1 MEQTSAIAIL
11 LLAVFVFLGSG
22 LWIALSLIVVG
33 VIGIAFFSNAPVGK
47 LLATTVWGQSS
58 EWSMTA
64 LPLFIWMGEILFRTR
79 MSEDMFTG
87 LAPWVRR
94 LPGRLLH
101 VNVIGSGIFAAV
113 SGSSTATAL
122 TIGRMTVPELLKRGY
137 NERVVLG
144 SLAGAGTLGMM
155 IPPSIIMIVY
165 GVAADVSIARMFI
178 AGVLPGLMLIFL
190 FMGCIMLHAWT
201 NPSSIPPAD
210 PKTTFMQK
218 MHASRRLFPVI
229 ALVVMVIG
237 SIYTGLA
244 TATEAAGVGVV
255 GALILAAITGT
266 LTRKSFTDSLMQATA
281 TSSMLAFIIAGAAF
295 TTVAMGFT
303 GIPKTLA
310 TLVTDLN
317 MSPGMLIVALTL
329 MYLILGC
336 FLDGVSMIVLTL
348 SVVMPMIQAANI
360 DPIWFGIYI
369 VLVVEIA
376 TITPPVG
383 FNLFVIQALAKRDI
397 LYIARG
403 TLPSF
408 LAMVLA
414 CWLLWVFPGIATYL
428 PSVMYGN

>member
-1 MEQTSAIAIL
+1 MEQTAAVGVLLAAIFIL
-11 LLAVFVFLGSG
+11 LGGG
-22 LWIALSLIVVG
+22 LWIALSLITVG

-58 EWSMTA
+58 EWAMTA

-79 MSEDMFTG
+79 LSEDMFTG

-113 SGSSTATAL
+113 SGSSTATAV

-137 NERVVLG
+137 DEKVILG
-144 SLAGAGTLGMM
+144 SLAGAGTLGIM

-165 GVAADVSIARMFI
+165 GVAANVSIARLFI
-178 AGVLPGLMLIFL
+178 AGILPGLMLVAL
-190 FMGCIMLHAWT
+190 FMGCIMLHAWL
-201 NPSSIPPAD
+201 NPKAIPPAD
-210 PKTTFMQK
+210 APMSLLEKLY
-218 MHASRRLFPVI
+218 ASRRLMPIVG
-229 ALVVMVIG
+229 LVVVVIG
-237 SIYTGLA
+237 SIYAGFA
-244 TATEAAGVGVV
+244 TATEAAGVGVL
-255 GALILAAITGT
+255 GALILAALTGT
-266 LTRKSFTDSLMQATA
+266 LSWHSFQESLMQATK
-281 TSSMLAFIIAGAAF
+281 TSCMLAFIIAGAAF

-303 GIPKTLA
+303 GIPKALA
-310 TLVTDLN
+310 ALIIEWQLT
-317 MSPGMLIVALTL
+317 PGMLIATLTVL
-329 MYLILGC
+329 YIILGC

-348 SVVMPMIQAANI
+348 SVVMPMINAAGI

-369 VLVVEIA
+369 VVVVEIA

-383 FNLFVIQALAKRDI
+383 FNLFVLQGLSKRDI
-397 LYIARG
+397 LFISKGAI
-403 TLPSF
+403 PSF
-408 LAMVLA
+408 LALVLA

>member
-1 MEQTSAIAIL
+1 MEQTSVIVVL
-11 LLAVFVFLGSG
+11 LLAVFLFLGSG
-22 LWIALSLIVVG
+22 LWIALSLIMVG
-33 VIGIAFFSNAPVGK
+33 VVGIAFFTNAPLGK
-47 LLATTVWGQSS
+47 LLATTIWGQSS

-113 SGSSTATAL
+113 SGSSTATVL

-137 NERVVLG
+137 PEKVVLG

-178 AGVLPGLMLIFL
+178 AGVFPGLMLVFL
-190 FMGCIMLHAWT
+190 FMGCIMLHAWI
-201 NPSSIPPAD
+201 NPPSIPPAD
-210 PKTTFMQK
+210 PKTTFFQK
-218 MHASRRLFPVI
+218 LYASRRLFPIV
-229 ALVVMVIG
+229 LLMVMVIG
-237 SIYTGLA
+237 SMYAGLA
-244 TATEAAGVGVV
+244 TATEAAGMGVL

-266 LTRKSFTDSLMQATA
+266 LTRKSFMGSLLQATA

-295 TTVAMGFT
+295 TSVAMGFT
-303 GIPKTLA
+303 GIPAALA
-310 TLVTDLN
+310 ALITDWQLT
-317 MSPGMLIVALTL
+317 PGMLILALTIL
-329 MYLILGC
+329 YLILGC

-348 SVVMPMIQAANI
+348 SVVMPMIHAANI

-369 VLVVEIA
+369 VMLVELA

-383 FNLFVIQALAKRDI
+383 FNLFVIQGLVKRDI
-397 LYIARG
+397 MYIARG
-403 TLPSF
+403 AFPSF

-414 CWLLWVFPGIATYL
+414 CWLLWMFPAIATYL

>member
-1 MEQTSAIAIL
+1 MEQTAAVGIL
-11 LLAVFVFLGSG
+11 LAAIFIFLGGG
-22 LWIALSLIVVG
+22 LWIALSLIMVG
-33 VIGIAFFSNAPVGK
+33 VIGIAFFSGAPVGK

-58 EWSMTA
+58 EWAMTA

-79 MSEDMFTG
+79 LSEDMFTG

-113 SGSSTATAL
+113 SGSSTATAV

-137 NERVVLG
+137 DEKVVLG
-144 SLAGAGTLGMM
+144 SLAGAGTLGIM

-165 GVAADVSIARMFI
+165 GVAANVSIARLFI
-178 AGVLPGLMLIFL
+178 AGILPGLLLVAL
-190 FMGCIMLHAWT
+190 FMGCIMLHAWF
-201 NPSSIPPAD
+201 NPKAIPPAD
-210 PKTTFMQK
+210 APMSLLEKL
-218 MHASRRLFPVI
+218 HASRRLMPIVG
-229 ALVVMVIG
+229 LVVVVIG
-237 SIYTGLA
+237 SIYAGFA
-244 TATEAAGVGVV
+244 TATEAAGVGVL
-255 GALILAAITGT
+255 GALVLAALTGT
-266 LTRKSFTDSLMQATA
+266 LSWQSFKESLMQATM
-281 TSSMLAFIIAGAAF
+281 TSCMLAFIIAGAAF

-303 GIPKTLA
+303 GIPKALAALIIEWQLTPAMLIA
-310 TLVTDLN
+310 TLTVLY
-317 MSPGMLIVALTL
+317 V
-329 MYLILGC
+329 ILGC

-348 SVVMPMIQAANI
+348 SVVMPMINAAGI

-383 FNLFVIQALAKRDI
+383 FNLFVLQGLSKRDI
-397 LYIARG
+397 VFISKGAI
-403 TLPSF
+403 PSF
-408 LAMVLA
+408 LALLLA

>member
-1 MEQTSAIAIL
+1 MEQTAAAGIL
-11 LLAVFVFLGSG
+11 LVAIFILLGGG
-22 LWIALSLIVVG
+22 LWIALSLITVG

-58 EWSMTA
+58 EWAMTA

-79 MSEDMFTG
+79 LSEDMFTG

-113 SGSSTATAL
+113 SGSSTATAV

-137 NERVVLG
+137 NEQVVLG
-144 SLAGAGTLGMM
+144 SLAGAGTLGIM

-165 GVAADVSIARMFI
+165 GVAANVSIARLFI
-178 AGVLPGLMLIFL
+178 AGILPGLLLVLL

-201 NPSSIPPAD
+201 NPQSIPPAD
-210 PKTTFMQK
+210 PPTTLGQK
-218 MHASRRLFPVI
+218 LYASRRLFPIITLIV
-229 ALVVMVIG
+229 LVIG
-237 SIYTGLA
+237 SIYAGFA
-244 TATEAAGVGVV
+244 TATEAAGVGVM
-255 GALILAAITGT
+255 GALILAALTGT
-266 LTRKSFTDSLMQATA
+266 LSWKSFRESLMQATE
-281 TSSMLAFIIAGAAF
+281 TSCMLAFIIAGAAF

-303 GIPKTLA
+303 GIPKALAELIIEWQLTPAMLIA
-310 TLVTDLN
+310 TLTVLY
-317 MSPGMLIVALTL
+317 V
-329 MYLILGC
+329 ILGC

-348 SVVMPMIQAANI
+348 SVVMPMINAAGI

-383 FNLFVIQALAKRDI
+383 FNLFVLQGLSKRDI
-397 LYIARG
+397 IYISKGAI
-403 TLPSF
+403 PSF
-408 LAMVLA
+408 LALVLA
-414 CWLLWVFPGIATYL
+414 CCLLWFFPGIATYL

>member
-1 MEQTSAIAIL
+1 MDQTYAITIL

-22 LWIALSLIVVG
+22 LWIALSLVMVG
-33 VIGIAFFSNAPVGK
+33 VVGIAFFSDAPVGK

-79 MSEDMFTG
+79 ISDDMFTG
-87 LAPWVRR
+87 LAPWMRR

-113 SGSSTATAL
+113 SGSSTATVL
-122 TIGRMTVPELLKRGY
+122 TIGRMTVPELLRRGY
-137 NERVVLG
+137 KESVVFG

-165 GVAADVSIARMFI
+165 GVAADVSIARLFI
-178 AGVLPGLMLIFL
+178 AGILPGLLLIFL
-190 FMGCIMLHAWT
+190 LMGCIMLHAW
-201 NPSSIPPAD
+201 NSPASIPPAD
-210 PKTTFMQK
+210 PKTTFAEK
-218 MHASRRLFPVI
+218 MHASRRLFPII
-229 ALVVMVIG
+229 ALVVMVMG
-237 SIYTGLA
+237 SIYAGLA
-244 TATEAAGVGVV
+244 TATEAAGVGVL
-255 GALILAAITGT
+255 GALILAAATGT
-266 LTRKSFTDSLMQATA
+266 LTRNSFKDSLMQATA

-310 TLVTDLN
+310 AQIIEWQLT
-317 MSPGMLIVALTL
+317 PGMLIVALTIL
-329 MYLILGC
+329 YLILGC

-348 SVVMPMIQAANI
+348 SVVMPMVHAAEI

-369 VLVVEIA
+369 VLVVEVA

-383 FNLFVIQALAKRDI
+383 FNLFVLQRLSKRDI
-397 LYIARG
+397 LFISKGA
-403 TLPSF
+403 LPSF
-408 LAMVLA
+408 LALVLA
-414 CWLLWVFPGIATYL
+414 CWLLWIFPGIATYL
-428 PSVMYGN
+428 PSMMYGS

>member
-1 MEQTSAIAIL
+1 MEQTSAIVVL
-11 LLAVFVFLGSG
+11 LLAVFLFLGSG
-22 LWIALSLIVVG
+22 FWIALSLIMVG
-33 VIGIAFFSNAPVGK
+33 VVGIAFFSNAPVGK
-47 LLATTVWGQSS
+47 LLATTIWGQSS

-113 SGSSTATAL
+113 SGSSTATVL

-137 NERVVLG
+137 NEKVVLG

-165 GVAADVSIARMFI
+165 GVAADVSISRLFV
-178 AGVLPGLMLIFL
+178 AGIFPGLMLVFL
-190 FMGCIMLHAWT
+190 LMGCIMLHAWT

-210 PKTTFMQK
+210 PKTTLFQK
-218 MHASRRLFPVI
+218 LYASRRLFPIV
-229 ALVVMVIG
+229 ALMVMVIG
-237 SIYTGLA
+237 SMYAGLA
-244 TATEAAGVGVV
+244 TATEAAGMGVL
-255 GALILAAITGT
+255 GALILAIITGT
-266 LTRKSFTDSLMQATA
+266 LTRKSFMDSLLQATA

-303 GIPKTLA
+303 GIPTTLA
-310 TLVTDLN
+310 ALITDWQLT
-317 MSPGMLIVALTL
+317 PGMLILALTIL
-329 MYLILGC
+329 YAILGC

-348 SVVMPMIQAANI
+348 SVVMPMIHAAKI

-383 FNLFVIQALAKRDI
+383 FNLFVIQGLVKRDI
-397 LYIARG
+397 MYIAKG
-403 TLPSF
+403 ALPSF

-414 CWLLWVFPGIATYL
+414 CWLLWTFPGIATYL

>member
-1 MEQTSAIAIL
+1 MEQTAAVGIL
-11 LLAVFVFLGSG
+11 LAAIFIFLGGG
-22 LWIALSLIVVG
+22 LWIALSLIMVG
-33 VIGIAFFSNAPVGK
+33 VIGIAFFSGAPVGK

-58 EWSMTA
+58 EWAMTA

-79 MSEDMFTG
+79 LSEDMFTG

-113 SGSSTATAL
+113 SGSSTATAV

-137 NERVVLG
+137 DEKVVLG
-144 SLAGAGTLGMM
+144 SLAGAGTLGIM

-165 GVAADVSIARMFI
+165 GVAANVSIARLFI
-178 AGVLPGLMLIFL
+178 AGILPGLLLVAL
-190 FMGCIMLHAWT
+190 FMGCIMLHAWF
-201 NPSSIPPAD
+201 NPKAIPPAD
-210 PKTTFMQK
+210 APMSLLEKL
-218 MHASRRLFPVI
+218 HASRRLMPIVG
-229 ALVVMVIG
+229 LVVVVIG
-237 SIYTGLA
+237 SIYAGFA
-244 TATEAAGVGVV
+244 TATEAAGVGVL
-255 GALILAAITGT
+255 GALILAALTGT
-266 LTRKSFTDSLMQATA
+266 LSWQSFKESLMQATM
-281 TSSMLAFIIAGAAF
+281 TSCMLAFIIAGAAF

-303 GIPKTLA
+303 GIPKALAALIIEWQLTPAMLIA
-310 TLVTDLN
+310 TLTVLY
-317 MSPGMLIVALTL
+317 V
-329 MYLILGC
+329 ILGC

-348 SVVMPMIQAANI
+348 SVVMPMINAAGI

-383 FNLFVIQALAKRDI
+383 FNLFVLQGLSKRDI
-397 LYIARG
+397 VFISKGAI
-403 TLPSF
+403 PSF
-408 LAMVLA
+408 LALLLA

>member
-1 MEQTSAIAIL
+1 
-11 LLAVFVFLGSG
+11 
-22 LWIALSLIVVG
+22 
-33 VIGIAFFSNAPVGK
+33 
-47 LLATTVWGQSS
+47 
-58 EWSMTA
+58 
-64 LPLFIWMGEILFRTR
+64 
-79 MSEDMFTG
+79 MFTG

-113 SGSSTATAL
+113 SGSSTATVL

-137 NERVVLG
+137 NEKVVLG

-165 GVAADVSIARMFI
+165 GVAADVSISRLFI
-178 AGVLPGLMLIFL
+178 AGVFPGLMLIAL
-190 FMGCIMLHAWT
+190 LMGCIMVHAWT

-210 PKTTFMQK
+210 PKTSFSHK
-218 MHASRRLFPVI
+218 LYASRRLFPIV
-229 ALVVMVIG
+229 ALMVMVIG
-237 SIYTGLA
+237 SMYAGLA
-244 TATEAAGVGVV
+244 TATEAAGVGVL

-266 LTRKSFTDSLMQATA
+266 LTRKSFMDSLLQATA

-303 GIPKTLA
+303 GIPTALA
-310 TLVTDLN
+310 ALITDWQLT
-317 MSPGMLIVALTL
+317 PGMLILALTIL
-329 MYLILGC
+329 YAVLGC

-348 SVVMPMIQAANI
+348 SVVMPMIHAAKI

-383 FNLFVIQALAKRDI
+383 FNLFVIQGLVKRDI
-397 LYIARG
+397 IYIAKG
-403 TLPSF
+403 AVPSF

-414 CWLLWVFPGIATYL
+414 CWLLWMFPAIATYL

>member
-1 MEQTSAIAIL
+1 MEQTAAVGIL
-11 LLAVFVFLGSG
+11 LAAIFILLGGG
-22 LWIALSLIVVG
+22 LWIALSLITVG

-58 EWSMTA
+58 EWAMTA

-79 MSEDMFTG
+79 LSEDMFTG

-113 SGSSTATAL
+113 SGSSTATAV

-137 NERVVLG
+137 DEKVVLG
-144 SLAGAGTLGMM
+144 SLAGAGTLGIM

-165 GVAADVSIARMFI
+165 GVAANVSIARLFI
-178 AGVLPGLMLIFL
+178 AGILPGMLLVAL

-201 NPSSIPPAD
+201 NPKAIPPAD
-210 PKTTFMQK
+210 PSTTLGQK
-218 MHASRRLFPVI
+218 MYASRRLFPVVS
-229 ALVVMVIG
+229 LVVMVIG
-237 SIYTGLA
+237 SIYAGFA
-244 TATEAAGVGVV
+244 TATEAAAVGVL
-255 GALILAAITGT
+255 GALILAALTGT
-266 LTRKSFTDSLMQATA
+266 LGWKNFRDSLLQATE
-281 TSSMLAFIIAGAAF
+281 TSCMLAFIIAGAAF

-303 GIPKTLA
+303 GIPKAMAALIIEWQLTPA
-310 TLVTDLN
+310 
-317 MSPGMLIVALTL
+317 MLIVTLTVL
-329 MYLILGC
+329 YVILGC

-348 SVVMPMIQAANI
+348 SVVMPMINAAGI

-383 FNLFVIQALAKRDI
+383 FNLFVLQGLSKRDI
-397 LYIARG
+397 VFISKGAI
-403 TLPSF
+403 PSF
-408 LAMVLA
+408 LALVLA
-414 CWLLWVFPGIATYL
+414 CWLLWAFPGIATYL

>member
-1 MEQTSAIAIL
+1 MDQTYAITVL

-22 LWIALSLIVVG
+22 LWIALSLVMVG
-33 VIGIAFFSNAPVGK
+33 VVGIAFFSDAPVGK

-87 LAPWVRR
+87 LAPWMRR

-113 SGSSTATAL
+113 SGSSTATVL
-122 TIGRMTVPELLKRGY
+122 TIGRMTVPELLRRGY
-137 NERVVLG
+137 KESVVLG

-165 GVAADVSIARMFI
+165 GVAADVSIARLFI
-178 AGVLPGLMLIFL
+178 AGILPGLLLISL
-190 FMGCIMLHAWT
+190 LMGCIMLHAWT

-210 PKTTFMQK
+210 PKTTFGEK
-218 MHASRRLFPVI
+218 MYASRRLFPII
-229 ALVVMVIG
+229 ALVVMVMG
-237 SIYTGLA
+237 SIYAGLA
-244 TATEAAGVGVV
+244 TATEAAGVGVL
-255 GALILAAITGT
+255 GALILAASTGT
-266 LTRKSFTDSLMQATA
+266 LTRKGFMDSLMQATA

-310 TLVTDLN
+310 ALIIEWQL
-317 MSPGMLIVALTL
+317 SPGMLIVALTIL
-329 MYLILGC
+329 YVILGC

-348 SVVMPMIQAANI
+348 SVVMPMVHAAKI

-383 FNLFVIQALAKRDI
+383 FNLFVLQGLAKRDI
-397 LYIARG
+397 LFISKGAF
-403 TLPSF
+403 PSF

-414 CWLLWVFPGIATYL
+414 CWLLWMFPGIATYL
-428 PSVMYGN
+428 PSAMYGN

>member
-1 MEQTSAIAIL
+1 MDQTYAITVL

-22 LWIALSLIVVG
+22 LWIALSLVMVG
-33 VIGIAFFSNAPVGK
+33 VVGIAFFSDAPVGK

-87 LAPWVRR
+87 LAPWMRR

-113 SGSSTATAL
+113 SGSSTATVL
-122 TIGRMTVPELLKRGY
+122 TIGRMTVPELLRRGY
-137 NERVVLG
+137 KESVVLG
-144 SLAGAGTLGMM
+144 SLAGAGSLGLM

-165 GVAADVSIARMFI
+165 GVAADVSIARLFI
-178 AGVLPGLMLIFL
+178 AGILPGMLLISL

-201 NPSSIPPAD
+201 SPSSIPPAD
-210 PKTTFMQK
+210 PKTTFAEK
-218 MHASRRLFPVI
+218 MHASRRLFPII
-229 ALVVMVIG
+229 ALVVMVMG
-237 SIYTGLA
+237 SIYAGLA
-244 TATEAAGVGVV
+244 TATEAAGVGVL
-255 GALILAAITGT
+255 GALILAAATGT
-266 LTRKSFTDSLMQATA
+266 LTCKGFKDSLMQATA

-310 TLVTDLN
+310 ALIIEWQL
-317 MSPGMLIVALTL
+317 SPGMLIATLTIL
-329 MYLILGC
+329 YVILGC
-336 FLDGVSMIVLTL
+336 FLDGVSMIVLTM
-348 SVVMPMIQAANI
+348 SVVMPMVHAAKI

-383 FNLFVIQALAKRDI
+383 FNLFVLQGLAKRD
-397 LYIARG
+397 LLFIAKG
-403 TLPSF
+403 ALPSF
-408 LAMVLA
+408 FAMVLA
-414 CWLLWVFPGIATYL
+414 CWLLWIFPGIATYL
-428 PSVMYGN
+428 PSAMYGN